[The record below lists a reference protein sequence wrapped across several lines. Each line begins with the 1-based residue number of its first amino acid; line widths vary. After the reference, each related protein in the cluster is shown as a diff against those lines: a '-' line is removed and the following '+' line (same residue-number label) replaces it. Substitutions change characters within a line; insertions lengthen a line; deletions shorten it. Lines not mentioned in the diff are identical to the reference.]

1 MIHLLTSRNQIKR
14 VLIINLNQSKMK
26 NLFRSTIGVIAIIF
40 SISIQAQTKSPKLEN
55 SLLWEVSGNG
65 LAKPSY
71 LYGTVHMICS
81 ADYFLTEK
89 TKKAFE
95 KSDKLVLEINFS
107 DPKEMADVQQLAMGK
122 EPLSKK
128 LSQEQLSKLNSILQ
142 KNTGMTVQQVDS
154 FSLLTIMSLISMKS
168 FGCPDLKFYEM
179 EFIEMAK
186 KRQLEVAGLETV
198 KFQFK
203 SFENAY
209 PDSEMINM
217 LEESNTEETTKL
229 VENYKTEN
237 LETLYKITTDEKV
250 MNFNAKKYM
259 LDERNANW
267 VKIMSEQNKKESIF
281 YAVGS
286 AHLAGDLGLINLLR
300 KAGYTVKPIM
310 N

>member
-1 MIHLLTSRNQIKR
+1 
-14 VLIINLNQSKMK
+14 MK
-26 NLFRSTIGVIAIIF
+26 NLFKSIAAA
-40 SISIQAQTKSPKLEN
+40 ISIIISLSTQAQTKSPKLEN

-65 LAKPSY
+65 LTKPSY
-71 LYGTVHMICS
+71 LYGTIHMICS
-81 ADYFLTEK
+81 ADYFLAEK

-128 LSQEQLSKLNSILQ
+128 LSPEQLSKLNSILQ
-142 KNTGMTVQQVDS
+142 KNTGMTIQQVDS

-168 FGCPDLKFYEM
+168 FGCLDLKFYEM

-217 LEESNTEETTKL
+217 LEESNPEETTKL
-229 VENYKTEN
+229 VENYKNEN
-237 LETLYKITTDEKV
+237 RETLYKITTDEKV
-250 MNFNAKKYM
+250 MALKAKKYM

-267 VKIMSEQNKKESIF
+267 VKIMPEQMKKESVF

-286 AHLAGDLGLINLLR
+286 AHLAGDLGIINLLK